1 MFRRPFSIVF
11 EYEGASRN
19 LLRDCEIIA
28 NLRLPAALG
37 QYSHYSVTLQRPTP
51 PHLTS
56 VLAEQML
63 ARACENEAEN
73 AKRMRMG
80 LEPVSQ
86 SLPAAVV
93 SSAALDSVGG
103 AGGGYR
109 ADQLVSLLAQ
119 AGSCSGAGGGHNGVP
134 ARPSAQVS
142 TGHSVHSRAGPNIP
156 PAAPLLQRSPGGGG
170 RGQEERSALP
180 QAEWNGDNRSA
191 PAHYRWG
198 AMPL

>member
-1 MFRRPFSIVF
+1 MVF
-11 EYEGASRN
+11 EYEGAGRN
-19 LLRDCEIIA
+19 LIRDCEIIA

-86 SLPAAVV
+86 SLPAAMV

-134 ARPSAQVS
+134 ARPSAQVAYL
-142 TGHSVHSRAGPNIP
+142 TPHSVHSRAGPNIP
-156 PAAPLLQRSPGGGG
+156 PSAPLLQRSPGGGG

>member
-1 MFRRPFSIVF
+1 M
-11 EYEGASRN
+11 N
-19 LLRDCEIIA
+19 LKALDCEIIA

-142 TGHSVHSRAGPNIP
+142 TGHSVHRRAGANVP